1 MWKKIVRIAADFSKQ
16 VSRENIAAYA
26 SSTAFFMFLSLIPL
40 IMVLCSMIPFTVLTE
55 QDLIQVIKQMIPDVV
70 GALLVSIIED
80 VYDRATGVVSV
91 ALLITL
97 WSAGKGM
104 LAIIRGLNEITES
117 KERRNYFVLRIVAS
131 AYTLLMLSAVVVALV
146 AMVFGN
152 SLLELVLGYYP
163 MAKEV
168 VDVIQHF
175 RFLVSWGVL
184 TLLFAVIYTFVP
196 SDRQKFWY
204 QFPGAIFSAVVWS
217 VFSYAFSIY
226 IQCFN
231 GFSTYGSLTTIII
244 ILLWLYFCFY
254 IIMIGA
260 FLNQY
265 FMPAY
270 EVFSKKRHEKKQ
282 LPQS

>member
-16 VSRENIAAYA
+16 ISRENIAAYA
-26 SSTAFFMFLSLIPL
+26 SSTAFFVFLSLIPL

-55 QDLIQVIKQMIPDVV
+55 QDLIHVIKQMIPDFV

-80 VYDRATGVVSV
+80 VYDRANGVVSV

-146 AMVFGN
+146 VMVFGN

-226 IQCFN
+226 IKCFN

-270 EVFSKKRHEKKQ
+270 EVLSKKRHEKKQ

>member
-16 VSRENIAAYA
+16 ISRENIAAYA

>member
-1 MWKKIVRIAADFSKQ
+1 MWKKLRVIAEDFSKQ
-16 VSRENIAAYA
+16 IARENIAAYA
-26 SSTAFFMFLSLIPL
+26 SSTAFFVFLSLIPL

-55 QDLIQVIKQMIPDVV
+55 KDLITVVQQMIPDFV

-80 VYDRATGVVSV
+80 VYDRTSGVLSV
-91 ALLITL
+91 ALIITL

-104 LAIIRGLNEITES
+104 LAMIRGLNEVTES
-117 KERRNYFVLRIVAS
+117 EERRNYFVLRIVAS

-163 MAKEV
+163 MAKGV
-168 VDVIQHF
+168 VEVIQHF
-175 RFLVSWGVL
+175 RFLASWGVL
-184 TLLFAVIYTFVP
+184 TLLFSLIYTFVP

-204 QFPGAIFSAVVWS
+204 QLPGAVFSAVVWS
-217 VFSYAFSIY
+217 VFSYAFSVY
-226 IQCFN
+226 IQYFN

-244 ILLWLYFCFY
+244 IMLWLYFCFY

-265 FMPAY
+265 FRPAY
-270 EVFSKKRHEKKQ
+270 EVLSKKRHEKKKS
-282 LPQS
+282 PKR

>member
-16 VSRENIAAYA
+16 ISRENIAAYA

-168 VDVIQHF
+168 VDVIQYF

>member
-16 VSRENIAAYA
+16 ISRENIAAYA

-270 EVFSKKRHEKKQ
+270 EVFSKKRHEKRQ

>member
-16 VSRENIAAYA
+16 ISRENIAAYA

-217 VFSYAFSIY
+217 VFSYAFYIY